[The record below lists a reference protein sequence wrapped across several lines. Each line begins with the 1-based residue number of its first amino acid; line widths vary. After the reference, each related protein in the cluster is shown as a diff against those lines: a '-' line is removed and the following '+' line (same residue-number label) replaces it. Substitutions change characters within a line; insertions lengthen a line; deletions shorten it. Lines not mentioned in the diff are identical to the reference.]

1 MYVVEVIL
9 WRAAQ
14 LHHDLIT
21 TRAAIAFVPAIAPAR
36 SPA

>member
-1 MYVVEVIL
+1 MYVVEIIL
-9 WRAAQ
+9 GRTAQ

-21 TRAAIAFVPAIAPAR
+21 TRAAITFVPAIEQGR